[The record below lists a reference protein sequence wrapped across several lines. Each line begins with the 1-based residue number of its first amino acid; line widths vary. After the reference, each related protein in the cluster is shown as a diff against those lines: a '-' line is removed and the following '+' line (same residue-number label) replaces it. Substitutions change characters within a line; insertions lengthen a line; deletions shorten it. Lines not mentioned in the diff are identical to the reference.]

1 MKELSILVFQDCP
14 TFPYLYGV
22 RDNPHQILM
31 EQAFSKV
38 SARLQEHRSGIV
50 TKSDCAKALS
60 DFISSNTDHAI
71 SEASVEAYWD
81 TVESGISFHIPEIQV
96 LNGLAQYLD
105 FPNYETWQ
113 VAQEV
118 RTIEA
123 AKDPR
128 RKWIKIII
136 IGLIVLLSMIVYQL
150 ITYPW

>member
-1 MKELSILVFQDCP
+1 M
-14 TFPYLYGV
+14 

-38 SARLQEHRSGIV
+38 SARLQEHSSGVV
-50 TKSDCAKALS
+50 TKSECAKNLA
-60 DFISSNTDHAI
+60 DFITRNTGHAI
-71 SEASVEAYWD
+71 GEASVEAYWD

-96 LNGLAQYLD
+96 LNGFAQYLD
-105 FPNYETWQ
+105 FPNYETWM

-118 RTIEA
+118 RNIES

-128 RKWIKIII
+128 RKWIKVII